1 MRREWLAAINGIHH
15 PYAVLLHGAG
25 SPGESPC
32 CLMIALLMLE
42 FCPASMGAVQRR
54 GRRNATDSHFLN
66 VFARAIGRSIPP
78 AVCRRT
84 AQVARL
90 LWRLPARALT

>member
-15 PYAVLLHGAG
+15 PDAVLLHEAG
-25 SPGESPC
+25 FPGESPC
-32 CLMIALLMLE
+32 CLMIGLLMLE

-54 GRRNATDSHFLN
+54 GRRNATDSHFPN

-78 AVCRRT
+78 RFAAELHRWRGCFGVCPRGR
-84 AQVARL
+84 
-90 LWRLPARALT
+90 

>member
-15 PYAVLLHGAG
+15 PDAVLLHEAG
-25 SPGESPC
+25 FPGESPC
-32 CLMIALLMLE
+32 CLMIGLLMLE

-54 GRRNATDSHFLN
+54 GRRNATDSHFPN
-66 VFARAIGRSIPP
+66 VFARAIGRSIPI
-78 AVCRRT
+78 CRRT

-90 LWRLPARALT
+90 LCGLPARALT